1 MEQPFFP
8 SLFLLLV
15 LLSLPKIKSSDVC
28 GSNCSSVTTTT
39 APPNLSRNESTES
52 NVTHGDGTSFPSL
65 SMSKPTSVSSTQ
77 VADIAHFP
85 EPNDSTDSGKQ
96 NGSPSGKENST
107 ANVTSTAS
115 SDSALPNNSSDP
127 KPSPVFDIQ
136 PIDISTDQVNLT
148 WKNNDSAAHNYTYEI
163 EIFKDGN
170 SALRT
175 ETTQITGAVI
185 TGLEPGTLYNFT
197 IYPLA
202 PDSRTKGDGNS
213 VTVYTKPSPV
223 FDIQPIDISTD
234 YVILTW
240 KNNDSAADSYT
251 YEILRDG
258 ASFPNNTIFQK
269 RQAVITGLKPV
280 TLYNFTIYPLV
291 PDNATKGDGNST
303 TVYTKPSPV
312 FDIQPIDISTDQV
325 NLTWKNNDSAA
336 HNYTYEIEI
345 FKDGNSALRTETTQI
360 TGAVITGLEPGTL
373 YNFTIYPLAPDSRTK
388 GDGNSVTVYTK
399 PSPVFGIQAIDIS
412 TGYVTLTWKNNDSA
426 ADNYIYV
433 IEIFKHG
440 TLMNE
445 TFSESA
451 AVVITGLEPGTS
463 YNFTVYPLALDNK
476 TRGYSDSA
484 SVCTNPAPPREFH
497 CEQVIKKPELKLNWI
512 CPLGSNSGFSIKLSN
527 GTLTSESSASSC
539 KSGHV
544 NTSIQNLNYYTTYY
558 INITTNSCGK
568 YSLPEQRTC
577 ATSITDPPAP
587 SAAPTITAI
596 NHSSFKVWFSPFESK
611 HGPLKAYAVLITTAN
626 EDNKP
631 SKNNLNFTYNDFMAE
646 KTDTYVTYVMII
658 EHTRASPSVSKSQS
672 YTVVVGNTNTT
683 LSYYNGPLK
692 PLGLYRASV
701 AGFTDITYANNKT
714 GPIVEERSY
723 VSFTPYSGVFQVPQN
738 PGVIVG
744 AVLGCILCILAILLV
759 VVFVFWRRRRK
770 NGKNND
776 VSFSQIKPKKSKPV
790 KVENFESYFKKQQAD
805 SNCGFAE
812 EYEELR
818 PVGVHQP
825 KFAAELTENRGKN
838 RYNNVLP
845 YDISRVKL
853 SAQSHPTDDY
863 INANYM
869 PGYNLRKEFIAAQ
882 GPLPNTLQDFW
893 RMIWEKNIYAVV
905 MLTKCI
911 EQGRTKCEQYW
922 EDKQPVSY
930 GDITVTM
937 TSEIVLAEW
946 TIRDFTVEDNN
957 ETDSHCVRQFH
968 FTAWP
973 DHGVPETTELL
984 ISFRHLVEEY
994 TRQNP
999 PESPTLVHCSAGVG
1013 RTGTFIAIDR
1023 LIQQIELENTAD
1035 VYGVVYDLRM
1045 HRPLMVQTEDQYI
1058 FLNQCVLDIIK
1069 SQRDKKVDLIYQNT
1083 TAMAIYENLAP
1094 APNCGKANG
1103 YCA

>member
-303 TVYTKPSPV
+303 
-312 FDIQPIDISTDQV
+312 
-325 NLTWKNNDSAA
+325 
-336 HNYTYEIEI
+336 
-345 FKDGNSALRTETTQI
+345 
-360 TGAVITGLEPGTL
+360 
-373 YNFTIYPLAPDSRTK
+373 
-388 GDGNSVTVYTK
+388 TVYTK